1 MSRTDKQ
8 IAAGQLRSLRAMRAK
23 LLTMSGEWE
32 DLDQSNV
39 AFLEE
44 LADQVEQVSLA
55 LLPDPSSAELG
66 DLS

>member
-8 IAAGQLRSLRAMRAK
+8 LAAGQRRSLRAMRAK

-39 AFLEE
+39 SFLEE
-44 LADQVEQVSLA
+44 LADQVEQVALA
-55 LLPDPSSAELG
+55 LLPDSSPVEVG